1 MAAEFAAFENIRRRT
16 KKENSISRND
26 VYNIEMPK

>member
-1 MAAEFAAFENIRRRT
+1 MAAEFAAFQNMRQST
-16 KKENSISRND
+16 KKENDISKND